1 MKQAFAI
8 FVLLA
13 FVIQSNNRLL
23 LMMDYSIRMENYAAH
38 CENKDRPDV
47 HCNGKCQLDKKL
59 QQENR
64 KDQQNPERKSE
75 NKNEYCDLHHIFS
88 VPALTSFDS
97 DNSPMHFRYSEGK
110 ELKRNVFVFH
120 PPDSFV

>member
-8 FVLLA
+8 LVFLA

-23 LMMDYSIRMENYAAH
+23 LMMDYSIRVEDYAAH
-38 CENKDRPDV
+38 CENKNRPGV

-59 QQENR
+59 QQEDH
-64 KDQQNPERKSE
+64 KDKQNPERKSE

-88 VPALTSFDS
+88 VPAFTTFHT
-97 DNSPMHFRYSEGK
+97 NSLIPFRFSEGK
-110 ELKRNVFVFH
+110 ELKHSAFVFH
-120 PPDSFV
+120 PPDSFI